1 MSNIQLYTA
10 KKTKSSVF
18 SSGRLYI
25 IIASVVCLG
34 LLSSTDPVLAHHALS
49 GKIPSNFF
57 EGFISGLAHPV
68 IGLDHFAF
76 VVAIGLLSIGQQNS
90 FLIPAAFVLTAMAGT
105 GIHVLNYNLPFPE
118 IIIACSVVAFGVML
132 LVSRKPNWLVLAG
145 LGAIAGLFHGY
156 AYGESI
162 VGAQMTPLIA
172 YLAGFSVIQYV
183 VAIGALLI
191 GSAVSNKFSGIKM
204 LRFAG
209 LAIAAIG
216 TVFLTTA
223 ITG

>member
-1 MSNIQLYTA
+1 MSKIQLYTA
-10 KKTKSSVF
+10 KKTKSSAL
-18 SSGRLYI
+18 SSGKLYI

-49 GKIPSNFF
+49 GKVPSNFF

-90 FLIPAAFVLTAMAGT
+90 FLIPAAFVLTAMTGT
-105 GIHVLNYNLPFPE
+105 GIHVLNYDLPFPE
-118 IIIACSVVAFGVML
+118 IIIAFSVVAFGVML
-132 LVSRKPNWLVLAG
+132 LLSRKPNWLVLAG

-191 GSAVSNKFSGIKM
+191 GTAISNKFSGIKM

-223 ITG
+223 IIG